1 MSRHSSSSHQ
11 PRLGAAVKLCRLRGI
26 SLFGA
31 LGVPLH
37 DCAHDK
43 IQTVLQS
50 IGATAAN
57 ERTGPEIRQASSIAR
72 L

>member
-1 MSRHSSSSHQ
+1 LEQLSNLADSE
-11 PRLGAAVKLCRLRGI
+11 AF

-37 DCAHDK
+37 GCAHEG
-43 IQTVLQS
+43 IRTVLQS

-57 ERTGPEIRQASSIAR
+57 ERTGPEIRQASSIAH
-72 L
+72 LAV